1 MSFLDLLAIKL
12 AVTPVLML
20 VVSLAV
26 RKWGGFVGGLLSGM
40 PLTSGPV
47 ALFLAIEQ
55 GPQFAAKA
63 ASGALSGLAAVLL
76 TYLFYLVVAGSLSV
90 SASCVGALVFF
101 GVISLLLSVSGSP
114 VGAIIISL
122 VAIAVIIRLTN
133 RGEQEIRKSAVP
145 FWDIPLRMLTSTALL
160 FAITG
165 SAHIIGPHISGILSP
180 FPVIA
185 WPLTVFAH
193 LQGGRSEMA
202 AVVRGN
208 AVSAIGVIIFYVTI
222 RELILQSGLLT
233 TFVVAFTASVLTT
246 TLLAEVMRRSAQR
259 ERLVK

>member
-1 MSFLDLLAIKL
+1 MDILAIKL

-20 VVSLAV
+20 AVSLAV

-76 TYLFYLVVAGSLSV
+76 TYLFYLVVTSSLSV
-90 SASCVGALVFF
+90 LAACVSALAFF
-101 GVISLLLSVSGSP
+101 GVISLLLLVSNSP
-114 VGAIIISL
+114 LGAIIISL
-122 VAIAVIIRLTN
+122 AAIAAIIRLTN
-133 RGEQEIRKSAVP
+133 RGGREIRKSTVP
-145 FWDIPLRMLTSTALL
+145 FWDIPMRMLTSTAML

-165 SAHIIGPHISGILSP
+165 SARVIGPHVSGILSP
-180 FPVIA
+180 VPVIA

-193 LQGGRSEMA
+193 VQGGRSEMA

-208 AVSAIGVIIFYVTI
+208 AVSAIGVIIFYMTI
-222 RELILQSGLLT
+222 RELILQAGLLT
-233 TFVVAFTASVLTT
+233 TFVVAFAASVLTT
-246 TLLAEVMRRSAQR
+246 TLLAEVMRRSAR
-259 ERLVK
+259 AAS

>member
-1 MSFLDLLAIKL
+1 MSDLDILAVKL
-12 AVTPVLML
+12 VVTPVLML

-55 GPQFAAKA
+55 GPQFAVQAT
-63 ASGALSGLAAVLL
+63 SGSLSGLAAVLL
-76 TYLFYLVVAGSLSV
+76 TYLFYLVVARSLTV
-90 SASCVGALVFF
+90 PAAGIAALAFF
-101 GVISLLLSVSGSP
+101 VVTSLLLLVSGSP

-122 VAIAVIIRLTN
+122 AAIATIVRLTG
-133 RGEQEIRKSAVP
+133 RQEREVNKSSVP
-145 FWDIPLRMLTSTALL
+145 FWDIPLRMLTSTAML

-165 SAHIIGPHISGILSP
+165 SAHILGPHVSGILAP
-180 FPVIA
+180 IPVIA

-193 LQGGRSEMA
+193 VQGGRSEMA

-208 AVSAIGVIIFYVTI
+208 AVSALGVIVFYVTI
-222 RELILQSGLLT
+222 GELLLKTGILT
-233 TFVVAFTASVLTT
+233 TFVVAFGASVLVT
-246 TLLAEVMRRSAQR
+246 TLLAEVMRRSVSAAS
-259 ERLVK
+259 